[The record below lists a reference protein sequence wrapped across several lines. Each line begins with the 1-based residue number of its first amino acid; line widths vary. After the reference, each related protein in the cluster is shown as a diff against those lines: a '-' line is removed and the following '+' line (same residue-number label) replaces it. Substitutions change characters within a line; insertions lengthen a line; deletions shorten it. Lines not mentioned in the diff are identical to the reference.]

1 MLHAFRPTAELLVV
15 DLTARVGT
23 YALAQLKATD
33 IDPRQLSW
41 LGLRLG
47 QAARPSVDWHRP
59 ATPSD
64 FEAIQ
69 LHGREPVLL
78 VGPGSLFLIR
88 HGYSHWLNE
97 GVVAHAYV
105 APNAVV
111 EKFEL
116 RAACVKRPGLRI
128 HELPSSQEQVLW
140 LCLLEQFHSL
150 LTSRGARSAALLS
163 TLEELPMSSPAE
175 AMAAAMKIEGAT
187 AVALVD
193 YRSGMLLAQAGGGL
207 NLELAAAGN
216 TDVVRSKLKTL
227 ASLGLKDSIE
237 DILITL
243 STQYHLIRL
252 SPHHPGLFLYLVLDK
267 ERGNLALAR
276 YRLLEIERSM
286 RV

>member
-1 MLHAFRPTAELLVV
+1 
-15 DLTARVGT
+15 
-23 YALAQLKATD
+23 
-33 IDPRQLSW
+33 
-41 LGLRLG
+41 
-47 QAARPSVDWHRP
+47 
-59 ATPSD
+59 
-64 FEAIQ
+64 
-69 LHGREPVLL
+69 
-78 VGPGSLFLIR
+78 
-88 HGYSHWLNE
+88 
-97 GVVAHAYV
+97 
-105 APNAVV
+105 
-111 EKFEL
+111 
-116 RAACVKRPGLRI
+116 
-128 HELPSSQEQVLW
+128 
-140 LCLLEQFHSL
+140 
-150 LTSRGARSAALLS
+150 
-163 TLEELPMSSPAE
+163 MSSPAE
-175 AMAAAMKIEGAT
+175 AMAAAMKIDGAT

-216 TDVVRSKLKTL
+216 TEVVRSKLKTL